1 MTISAIAL
9 EHLDCHIH
17 QFATWLRW

>member
-9 EHLDCHIH
+9 EHLDSH